1 MDRKGWVCTILFLGI
16 LVLPFMPTADALYID
31 PKKKTLEMIGK
42 VQSRVTLRMEDSKEF
57 TKPIDVHV
65 GDLVQWRNLALIE
78 VNHDLRML
86 TQELDVLSPFKALDI
101 DVKYHLVGR
110 FLYEGVYDVGPQ
122 AFQDVRER
130 DKENIDSFK
139 EAYDLWECYLDLNRG
154 PLFFRMGRQNLAW
167 GETDSFRLLDAI
179 NPMDNTFGGPFEDL
193 DDRRIPLWML
203 RGSYNFGRLGPIAT
217 LTVEG
222 FWVPGNLDA
231 RVAPLAPS
239 GTPYAAPE
247 PESPLVKQFI
257 TPGKTMS
264 NSRWGARVMGLIAN
278 NYNFSI
284 AHYKTFL
291 DNPALRLAVG
301 DSPLDAAAEIVW
313 QDVQI
318 TGGSLSFWESHTDT
332 IVRTEVAWFWDEAVF
347 IPEINTPLTPLPITI
362 PGLPGL
368 PANGTIPKKNMLK
381 WMIGLD
387 KNFWIR
393 PLNPTKTFFVSCQ
406 YFGTWVDA
414 YDDRMRQPLAI
425 YPDQDRYPLV
435 KEVENLFTGAIT
447 TEYLHGDLVPTVA
460 VFYDVRGAWLVGP
473 MVNYIFEPFRAMIQY
488 TTVMGNFT
496 GIGAFRDRDQISIIF
511 TYLLN

>member
-1 MDRKGWVCTILFLGI
+1 
-16 LVLPFMPTADALYID
+16 MPTAEALHID

-57 TKPIDVHV
+57 TQPIDVHV

-122 AFQDVRER
+122 AFQDVAER

-154 PLFFRMGRQNLAW
+154 PSFFRMGRQNLAW

-179 NPMDNTFGGPFEDL
+179 NPMDNTFGGPFEDI

-217 LTVEG
+217 LMVEG
-222 FWVPGNLDA
+222 FWVPGNWDA

-247 PESPLVKQFI
+247 PESPLMKQFI

-291 DNPALRLAVG
+291 DYPALRLAVG
-301 DSPLDAAAEIVW
+301 DSPLDAAAEVVW

-347 IPEINTPLTPLPITI
+347 IPEVNTPLTPLPITI

-447 TEYLHGDLVPTVA
+447 TDYLHGDLVPTVA
-460 VFYDVRGAWLVGP
+460 VFYDVRGAWLVSP

-496 GIGAFRDRDQISIIF
+496 GIGAFRDRDQLSFIF